1 MTTIIIIL
9 VAIFA
14 LPFII
19 ALFVKKDYA
28 VERSIII
35 NNPKHEVFD
44 YIKYI
49 KNQDKYSKWSM
60 MDPEMKTEFKGT
72 DGTEG
77 FIYAWEGK
85 KAGIGEQEIKS
96 IAEGERITMELRFVK
111 PFVSTGHTYMTTE
124 ALTEHSTKM
133 TWGLYGSNPYPRN
146 IMNLIIGGMLG
157 KDIDTSLNNL
167 KKLLENNK

>member
-1 MTTIIIIL
+1 MTTVIIIIAAL
-9 VAIFA
+9 FA

-19 ALFVKKDYA
+19 ALFVKKEYTA
-28 VERSIII
+28 ERTIVI
-35 NNPKHEVFD
+35 NKPKHEVFD

-60 MDPEMKTEFKGT
+60 MDPNLKKEFTGV

-77 FIYAWEGK
+77 FIYAWEGT

-96 IAEGERITMELRFVK
+96 IAEGERLTTELRFEK
-111 PFVSTGHTYMTTE
+111 PFKSVGHVYMITE

-133 TWGLYGSNPYPRN
+133 IWGLYGSNPYPRN
-146 IMNLIIGGMLG
+146 IMNLFIGGLLG
-157 KDIDTSLNNL
+157 KDLDTSLNNL
-167 KKLLENNK
+167 KKILEEN